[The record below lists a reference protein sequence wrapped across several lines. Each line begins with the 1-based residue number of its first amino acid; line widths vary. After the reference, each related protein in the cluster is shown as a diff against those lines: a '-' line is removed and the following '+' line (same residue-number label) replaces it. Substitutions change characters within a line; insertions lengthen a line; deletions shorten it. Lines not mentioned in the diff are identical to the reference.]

1 MTGKLALIVGKG
13 ALPAR
18 IAAAQDVAPL
28 VAMLKGNPPDGLT
41 PDLEFRVET
50 LGSLL
55 VELGQRGVTDV
66 CLVGAIDRPQIDP
79 SALDAETAPL
89 VPMLMQAAGQGDD
102 GALRAIMAL
111 FEQTGFTIRA
121 AHELAPDIVAP
132 PGVLSEKWP
141 DAQMRKDA
149 ARGAAVL
156 AALAPLDVGQA
167 VVVGQGQVLG
177 IEAIGGTDA
186 LIASLPEV
194 PQRAG
199 AVLVKGPKIGQ
210 DARAD
215 MPTVGPHTIEAAHAA
230 GLAGVVIDAG
240 DVILLEP
247 ERCAALADE
256 YGLVLWSRTGA

>member
-1 MTGKLALIVGKG
+1 MTGRLALIVGKG

-18 IAAAQDVAPL
+18 VASAQDAPPL
-28 VAMLKGNPPDGLT
+28 IAMLTGNPPDGLE

-50 LGSLL
+50 IGSLL
-55 VELGQRGVTDV
+55 VDLGKRGVTEV
-66 CLVGAIDRPQIDP
+66 CLCGAIDRPQLDP
-79 SALDAETAPL
+79 AALDDETAPL
-89 VPMLMQAAGQGDD
+89 VPLLMQAAGQGDD
-102 GALRAIMAL
+102 AALRAIMGL
-111 FEQTGFTIRA
+111 FEQTGFTVRA

-141 DAQMRKDA
+141 DGQMRSDA
-149 ARGAAVL
+149 ARGAAIL

-177 IEAIGGTDA
+177 IETIAGTDA
-186 LIASLPEV
+186 LIAGLPDV

-199 AVLVKGPKIGQ
+199 AVLIKGPKIGQ

-215 MPTVGPHTIEAAHAA
+215 MPTIGPATMTAAHAA
-230 GLAGVVIDAG
+230 GMAGVVIDAG

-247 ERCAALADE
+247 DRCAALADE
-256 YGLVLWSRTGA
+256 YGLVLWSRTGD